1 MQNITQRKTII
12 LASASPRRKML
23 LKSMKIKFKTIPAD
37 VKENLSAP
45 KLSPSRLAINIA
57 LKKAN
62 YIFKKNKNSKK
73 IKNCI
78 IIGADTIVVL
88 GNKILGKPK
97 NKKDAF
103 RILSLLSGKKHL
115 VITGLAL
122 IDTKSS
128 KSISGSA
135 KYHTVCGSVK
145 STVWFKILSPQI
157 INEYIKTSEPMDKA
171 GAYALQGKGQLLI
184 SKTSGPEDN
193 IIGLPREKL
202 KNMLIRIIN

>member
-1 MQNITQRKTII
+1 MLKQNKTII
-12 LASASPRRKML
+12 LASASPRRKIL
-23 LKSMKIKFKTIPAD
+23 LKSMGIKFKAIPAD
-37 VKENLSAP
+37 VKENLSSS
-45 KLSPSRLAINIA
+45 KLSPSRLAVNLA

-73 IKNCI
+73 IKNSI
-78 IIGADTIVVL
+78 IIGADTIIVL
-88 GNKILGKPK
+88 GKKILGKPK

-122 IDTKSS
+122 IDTGSS
-128 KSISGSA
+128 KFISGFA
-135 KYHTVCGSVK
+135 K

-157 INEYIKTSEPMDKA
+157 INEYIKTSEPADKA
-171 GAYALQGKGQLLI
+171 GAYALQGKGRLLI
-184 SKTSGPEDN
+184 SKISGPEDN

-202 KNMLIRIIN
+202 KNMLSKFIN